1 MPLDFSEEVITW
13 VALELSG
20 SSGAL
25 GAEALKLKNWLLR
38 FGCALEEKRFEVAGL
53 SDFLVNSSTSWS
65 AYISLMAYRIVVLNN
80 LPEVCPVGI
89 GETLRRSLSKL
100 AIRAVGD
107 PAKVTCRNLKL

>member
-38 FGCALEEKRFEVAGL
+38 FGCVSEELWVEVSGL
-53 SDFLVNSSTSWS
+53 VGFLGKYPPPLGRLQSPDG
-65 AYISLMAYRIVVLNN
+65 L
-80 LPEVCPVGI
+80 
-89 GETLRRSLSKL
+89 
-100 AIRAVGD
+100 
-107 PAKVTCRNLKL
+107 